1 MSSERP
7 VRRLAGSRTHCIQ
20 GMDVAVRLERFGDRN
35 HGVADVVT
43 LLAVVCLALA
53 TWSCLAN
60 GASVPLWKAFASIA
74 LAGLLGHAALT
85 RQPHWPTLMRF
96 LTAAWMIAAP
106 YLLGFADIP
115 SALRANMAI
124 GAMLMATASI
134 PGAFGSQTSRFRLPS
149 CRKRDFTLPA
159 RKRARQ

>member
-85 RQPHWPTLMRF
+85 RQPHWATLMRF